1 MALNAENLISTTA
14 HPLGGEQLIYLFD
27 NDYGASCI
35 NSPLAHAFPYAWE
48 IAILKDDNICY
59 TSGLTEDVYIANT
72 EEEAIEFLERIKA
85 L

>member
-27 NDYGASCI
+27 NGYGASCI
-35 NSPLAHAFPYAWE
+35 NSSRIHAFPYAWE
-48 IAILKDDNICY
+48 IAVLKEDSICY
-59 TSGLTEDVYIANT
+59 TSGLTEDVYVAST